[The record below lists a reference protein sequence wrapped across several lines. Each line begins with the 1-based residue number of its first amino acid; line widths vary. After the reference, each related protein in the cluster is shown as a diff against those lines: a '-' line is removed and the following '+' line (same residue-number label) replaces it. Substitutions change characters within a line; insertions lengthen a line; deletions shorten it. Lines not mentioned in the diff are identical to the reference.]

1 MLLLA
6 SLCAPLLR
14 AALLLA
20 LLFAVPVAASAQV
33 NIGAD
38 LMSRYVWRGF
48 DFGESFSIQPT
59 LEYSEGPLT
68 AGTWASYSLS
78 ADGGTANE
86 HDLYISLSGE
96 NFSVGVTDYYF
107 PSGGPAY
114 LDQQVTSPE
123 FFSGEAHVLE
133 PFASVTGPATFPV
146 TLYGAVNVT
155 NDDDYSTYLEA
166 SIPFTVEGVQL
177 GLSAG
182 VIPMASAYYGTTGP
196 ALTKAALSASKAIPI
211 TDEFALPVGV
221 SYIINPYT
229 ERTFLV
235 FGISL

>member
-1 MLLLA
+1 MLPLALLRV
-6 SLCAPLLR
+6 PLLR
-14 AALLLA
+14 LAFLLALLLA
-20 LLFAVPVAASAQV
+20 LPTTAFAQV

-68 AGTWASYSLS
+68 VGTWASYSLS

-86 HDLYISLSGE
+86 HDLYVSLSAG

-114 LDQQVTSPE
+114 LDQQITSPE
-123 FFSGEAHVLE
+123 FFSQDAHVLE
-133 PFASVTGPATFPV
+133 PFASVTGPAAFPV
-146 TLYGAVNVT
+146 TFYGAVNLT
-155 NDDDYSTYLEA
+155 NDDDYSAYLEA
-166 SIPFTVEGVQL
+166 SVPFTVKGVQL

-182 VIPMASAYYGTTGP
+182 VIPMASAYYGTTNP
-196 ALTKAALSASKAIPI
+196 AFAKAALSASRAIPI
-211 TDEFALPVGV
+211 TEAFALPVGV